1 MATDLEVSEVQD
13 VPVPALE
20 YETHHWRPQHPALF
34 SRAEVTRQTGDYRS
48 AVPQRIAAWVPALP
62 ADLTADVV
70 DASAALMSFDA
81 HTVSALGAE
90 DPTLGPMAS
99 ILLRTESASSS
110 QIEQLTVSA
119 RQLALA
125 ELDQS
130 ERTNARAVVGN
141 VRAMEAALRL
151 SDVLDAA
158 SILAM
163 QRELLLAQPGY
174 EEHAGVFRDELVWIG
189 NRDTAGPRG
198 AEFIAPQHPLIGPA
212 IEDMLDFAA
221 RDDLP
226 ALVQIAVAHAQ
237 FETIHPFVDGNGRT
251 GRALAQAMLRS
262 KGLAAHATVPLSAG
276 LLTDAEGYFGDLQA
290 YRAGDAGPIIHRF
303 AAAARYAAATGRVLV
318 DDLRRELELSR
329 SQLEGLRSQAAAW
342 RVLPTLIGQPVV
354 NARYLQ
360 ATLGL
365 SEMTALR
372 ALTALTERGVL
383 VERTGRA
390 RNRIWQHPGI
400 LDVLDSYAAAIRR
413 AAIRPGR

>member
-1 MATDLEVSEVQD
+1 MATGLEGTGAHA
-13 VPVPALE
+13 VPVPALA
-20 YETHHWRPQHPALF
+20 YETHRWRPQYPALF
-34 SRAEVTRQTGDYRS
+34 SRAEVARQTGDYES
-48 AVPQRIAAWVPALP
+48 AVPPRIATWVPALP
-62 ADLTADVV
+62 ADLAADVV
-70 DASAALMSFDA
+70 DASAALVSFDA
-81 HTVSALGAE
+81 HTVTALGAE
-90 DPTLGPMAS
+90 DPALGPMAS

-110 QIEQLTVSA
+110 QIEELTVSA

-130 ERTNARAVVGN
+130 DRANARTVVGN

-151 SDVLDAA
+151 SDSLDAA

-174 EEHAGVFRDELVWIG
+174 EDHAGTFRDELVWIG
-189 NRDTAGPRG
+189 NRDAAGPRG
-198 AEFIAPQHPLIGPA
+198 AEFIAPQHPLVRPA
-212 IEDMLDFAA
+212 IDDMLAFAA

-251 GRALAQAMLRS
+251 GRALAQAMLRA
-262 KGLAAHATVPLSAG
+262 KGLAAHATVPISAG
-276 LLTDAEGYFGDLQA
+276 LLTDTEGYFNDLQA
-290 YRAGDAGPIIHRF
+290 YRAGDAGPVIRRF

-318 DDLRRELELSR
+318 DDLRGELERSR
-329 SQLEGLRSQAAAW
+329 LQLAGLRSQAAAW

-360 ATLGL
+360 NTLGL

-372 ALTALTERGVL
+372 ALAALAERGVL